1 MYHVVHHVIPRCHGN
16 TTLLRRSEVWA
27 SGLDRAGFSD
37 GCQPARWLLLVTTE
51 GGEVGLEI

>member
-1 MYHVVHHVIPRCHGN
+1 MVHHVLPRCHGN
-16 TTLLRRSEVWA
+16 TTLLRRSEVWV

-37 GCQPARWLLLVTTE
+37 GCQPARLLLLVTTE